1 MLTLDLRPAK
11 TGVNLSTRREKH
23 GDENPPAKDL
33 RLKNILLTKEELNEF
48 FDDKHA
54 WDMLYNE
61 RKGKPAEPFWAQKLG
76 ALPVP
81 GKWRESI
88 ASISFGLKPYEC
100 TFTDARLSRASL
112 EPQVGGLTA
121 MTLTLSCLKSNIG
134 GDLASLDDYLDAM
147 VTVSLEFGEAAD
159 EESDEDEDE
168 DHPQLDLTPKGEI
181 GAPDEE
187 RASAKT
193 RDQEIAQRIE
203 ADRNND
209 QPKRGRKSAPTGDA
223 LN

>member
-1 MLTLDLRPAK
+1 MLALDSRPAK

-33 RLKNILLTKEELNEF
+33 RLKNILLTKDELNEF

-61 RKGKPAEPFWAQKLG
+61 RKGKPADPFWAEKLG

-81 GKWRESI
+81 GKWRESMAAI
-88 ASISFGLKPYEC
+88 TFGLKPYTC
-100 TFTDARLSRASL
+100 TFTAARLSRVSL

-134 GDLASLDDYLDAM
+134 GDLGSLDDYLDST
-147 VTVSLEFGEAAD
+147 VHVSLAFGEPAG
-159 EESDEDEDE
+159 EEEDEDEDE
-168 DHPQLDLTPKGEI
+168 DHPQLDLTPQ
-181 GAPDEE
+181 GAVGTPEKE
-187 RASAKT
+187 RGKAHERERT
-193 RDQEIAQRIE
+193 IAQQIE
-203 ADRNND
+203 AE
-209 QPKRGRKSAPTGDA
+209 RGKP
-223 LN
+223 N